1 MKEEYLNVRLERKDV
16 INLIRSTYPPYEDIE
31 MLENLKLGFYS
42 GGFNDKWTWETS
54 TSKGWD
60 NYDINKLFSIYI
72 LYKKWKKRNQRMKRL
87 NQKECG

>member
-1 MKEEYLNVRLERKDV
+1 MEEEYLNVCLERKDV
-16 INLIRSTYPPYEDIE
+16 INLIRSTQPPYEDMK

-60 NYDINKLFSIYI
+60 NY
-72 LYKKWKKRNQRMKRL
+72 LY
-87 NQKECG
+87 

>member
-54 TSKGWD
+54 TSKGRD

-72 LYKKWKKRNQRMKRL
+72 LYKK
-87 NQKECG
+87 